1 MTDLA
6 LSFGVQNEKTK
17 MHEQDDDLAN
27 CELTVHQIV
36 GERLTM
42 SDSTFLN
49 SGLVLMQPSSAKPV
63 VGPEIE
69 QDSALSPISA
79 HEISCF
85 LSLALSTST
94 GDQPGLALAWPQSHT
109 FTMEQ
114 RRSGQMQLRQTP

>member
-1 MTDLA
+1 MKKQKCT
-6 LSFGVQNEKTK
+6 NKTRV
-17 MHEQDDDLAN
+17 DDLAN
-27 CELTVHQIV
+27 CVLTLHQIV
-36 GERLTM
+36 GESLTM

-69 QDSALSPISA
+69 QDSALSPILA

-114 RRSGQMQLRQTP
+114 RRSGQMQPRQTP